1 MWFHTGLHALYD
13 PAFTWIWDIQGSD
26 FIEYKIIGQTC
37 PERRKETMLTESMKT
52 AFSTAVDSIKE
63 DVTGMIVVALPA
75 GLAIMGIR
83 LAVRLGV
90 SFFRTIAG

>member
-1 MWFHTGLHALYD
+1 MVLASASTG
-13 PAFTWIWDIQGSD
+13 
-26 FIEYKIIGQTC
+26 
-37 PERRKETMLTESMKT
+37 MLSESMKT
-52 AFSTAVDSIKE
+52 AFSNAIAGIKS
-63 DVTGMIVVALPA
+63 DVIEMINLALPA

>member
-1 MWFHTGLHALYD
+1 
-13 PAFTWIWDIQGSD
+13 
-26 FIEYKIIGQTC
+26 
-37 PERRKETMLTESMKT
+37 MLSEAMKT
-52 AFSTAVDSIKE
+52 AFSNAVESIKD

-90 SFFRTIAG
+90 GFFRTIAA

>member
-1 MWFHTGLHALYD
+1 
-13 PAFTWIWDIQGSD
+13 
-26 FIEYKIIGQTC
+26 
-37 PERRKETMLTESMKT
+37 MLTESMKT
-52 AFSTAVDSIKE
+52 AFSNAVDSIKD
-63 DVTGMIVVALPA
+63 DVTGMITVALPA

>member
-1 MWFHTGLHALYD
+1 
-13 PAFTWIWDIQGSD
+13 
-26 FIEYKIIGQTC
+26 
-37 PERRKETMLTESMKT
+37 MLTEAMKT
-52 AFSTAVDSIKE
+52 AFSTAVESIKT

-90 SFFRTIAG
+90 GFFRTIAS